1 MAGLWSSV
9 DRGVK
14 KDPAVLKDDSLLN
27 WCPFQLVLCQL
38 MLAPVQR
45 ACNLGARCEA
55 FLFHLVPQHLQKPHA
70 PHLRQQHSVG
80 NRCTGR
86 GGRKCHSWVTDI
98 TKQKNTPLPH
108 TSEIWAWDIGERVLH
123 SLSIRCDS
131 QIYWLL
137 WYSFVLFK
145 DASYYFKEMAPH
157 SSILA
162 WRIPWTEELGDLSP
176 WGHKESDTT
185 ETT

>member
-38 MLAPVQR
+38 MLASIQR

-70 PHLRQQHSVG
+70 SHLRQQHSVG

-98 TKQKNTPLPH
+98 TKQKKTHLLHTQVRSGLERWGKRTSQPQCKVWLPSMLINPDTH
-108 TSEIWAWDIGERVLH
+108 
-123 SLSIRCDS
+123 
-131 QIYWLL
+131 L
-137 WYSFVLFK
+137 WFF
-145 DASYYFKEMAPH
+145 
-157 SSILA
+157 
-162 WRIPWTEELGDLSP
+162 
-176 WGHKESDTT
+176 
-185 ETT
+185 